1 MAPPRPKS
9 HPPVPGAKVRGSQ
22 TGRPIM
28 AALDLL
34 GRRWVLRIIWE
45 LREGPLTFRA
55 LQDGAGK
62 VSPGVLNSRLK
73 ELRAAALIDLGEAG
87 YALTSEGRDLLRAL
101 GPLLGWSENW
111 AKTVAKSSRP
121 RAQRG

>member
-9 HPPVPGAKVRGSQ
+9 RPPVPGAKVRGSES
-22 TGRPIM
+22 GRPIM

-45 LREGPLTFRA
+45 LRGGPLTFRA
-55 LQDGAGK
+55 LQDAAGE
-62 VSPGVLNSRLK
+62 VSPSVLNARLK
-73 ELRAAALIDLGEAG
+73 ELRAAALIETGDAG
-87 YALTSEGRDLLRAL
+87 YALTAAGRDLLTAL
-101 GPLLGWSENW
+101 GPLLSWSENW
-111 AKTVAKSSRP
+111 AKAVAKEGRP